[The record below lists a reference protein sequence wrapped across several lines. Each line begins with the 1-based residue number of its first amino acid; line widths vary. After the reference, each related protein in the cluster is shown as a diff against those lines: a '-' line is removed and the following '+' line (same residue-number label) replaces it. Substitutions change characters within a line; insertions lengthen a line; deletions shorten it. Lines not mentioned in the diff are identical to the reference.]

1 VTVTERHDTST
12 PALRVTLLYWEGCP
26 SHEEALSRLRA
37 VLEEEGVRAQVEMV
51 RVDTEE
57 EAERL
62 RFPGSP
68 TILVEGEDIVPSA
81 GPYRLTCR
89 VYRWEDGRI
98 SPLPSA
104 ETIRRAV
111 RRALATK
118 TKTQSRR

>member
-1 VTVTERHDTST
+1 MNGRHEPQTS
-12 PALRVTLLYWEGCP
+12 ALRVTLLYWEGCP
-26 SHEEALSRLRA
+26 SHEEALNRLRR
-37 VLEEEGVRAQVEMV
+37 VLEEEGVQAAVEVV

-68 TILVEGEDIVPSA
+68 TILVEGEDIVPSE

-89 VYRWEDGRI
+89 VYRQEDGRI

-111 RRALATK
+111 RQALAMK
-118 TKTQSRR
+118 TETQRR

>member
-1 VTVTERHDTST
+1 MTERHDTST